1 MKKPNIT
8 KGEWKHGVINN
19 GHEHFKDYSHYVSVP
34 ENEIVLCDI
43 LENHSFEESGSNAKA
58 ISAVPEMIDAL
69 ISVDDFITDTR
80 HCGYTNETEYR
91 KISTM
96 IEQALKKAGCYE

>member
-1 MKKPNIT
+1 MEKPNIT
-8 KGEWKHGVINN
+8 D
-19 GHEHFKDYSHYVSVP
+19 F
-34 ENEIVLCDI
+34 DI
-43 LENHSFEESGSNAKA
+43 DKLARELSFEEARIKEQQLRDGM
-58 ISAVPEMIDAL
+58 IYLGWLPPEVKREVIDAL